1 MNASEG
7 VVGLKSTSFS
17 TTGGAV
23 FVAGTPFSP
32 RQVGVGERAQ
42 SSEYFAPVHRRST
55 VSPGI
60 GSGTG
65 PRCPYATRST
75 TAPVSSTTR
84 ITPPSSGTG
93 MSYTRSAHAGSPTT
107 LCWPGLRVPRPVRS
121 SANASISSRYPARE
135 IGEPPYAAIST
146 ASAPAGASWNSVA
159 STRSIRSREQYRSR
173 FPPARRSLHATYTP
187 KPSDT
192 TAGSVCSVA
201 SSPGTA
207 FESVSSTL
215 GSVPGVPSP
224 HVAPPTPEVV

>member
-23 FVAGTPFSP
+23 FVAGTPFSPRQVGVGGRAQSSEYFAPVHRRSPLPPGGGAGSVPGPPSTP

-75 TAPVSSTTR
+75 TAPVSSPTR
-84 ITPPSSGTG
+84 ITPPPSGTG
-93 MSYTRSAHAGSPTT
+93 MSYPRPAHVGSPTT
-107 LCWPGLRVPRPVRS
+107 L
-121 SANASISSRYPARE
+121 
-135 IGEPPYAAIST
+135 
-146 ASAPAGASWNSVA
+146 
-159 STRSIRSREQYRSR
+159 
-173 FPPARRSLHATYTP
+173 
-187 KPSDT
+187 
-192 TAGSVCSVA
+192 
-201 SSPGTA
+201 
-207 FESVSSTL
+207 
-215 GSVPGVPSP
+215 
-224 HVAPPTPEVV
+224 